1 MWWIRWKNI
10 SETDGGDLLVIVFS
24 IHTRVGGQLC
34 VSVIHGHQKLG
45 RKEKKKVNY
54 LSSSSSGC
62 GRNSTILLS
71 FYLFLFLPAKT
82 DEWPRQHLSRSL
94 IIFLFRGETHT
105 HVGLLCVYQEIQHSL
120 LTIIFQSHFRPLFH
134 FLFQFFQFF
143 FLHCQFQ
150 AVGFTFPDRAYCTNF
165 KFPRHFPSHPE
176 LVTDIYVNQE
186 KKRRSRKK
194 WCKKWNWYTGE
205 AQS

>member
-10 SETDGGDLLVIVFS
+10 SETDGGDLLVIVFTH

-62 GRNSTILLS
+62 GWNSTILLS
-71 FYLFLFLPAKT
+71 FFLFLFLPAKT

-134 FLFQFFQFF
+134 FLFQFLQIFLSSLSIPASRFHFSRPSLLHQF
-143 FLHCQFQ
+143 
-150 AVGFTFPDRAYCTNF
+150 
-165 KFPRHFPSHPE
+165 
-176 LVTDIYVNQE
+176 
-186 KKRRSRKK
+186 
-194 WCKKWNWYTGE
+194 
-205 AQS
+205 